1 MEKSGSPIKSR
12 RGSAMAIAMMVL
24 LVLSILIAGFLTVSL
39 TEAKTAIRN
48 EKQKQAYYIARSG
61 AEAVAKHIIINPDSA
76 QGLIDAPKSSPPV
89 PLGNGTFEVDVSGS
103 IKDRV
108 IIEST
113 GYVGDVIQK
122 VSLTLIPGITAWTP
136 PDFGEFEAGVFSK
149 TGIELYGS
157 SYIDGSAVTNSIAAD
172 SVHFDWTAK
181 VSGNLYIGPGGIPS
195 EVIDSPNPNINENV
209 EGQIINLSSPKS
221 YTMPIFPE
229 YPEELEEK
237 GDFIAGRRPR
247 PPYYIEEDGHYDSI
261 VVNSE
266 LIINVGGDD
275 RIIRVGDLDVS
286 GKITILGSG
295 NLILYIED
303 SFTLGGG
310 ATINSSGNPKALLI
324 YYEGSDPINIR
335 GRSNV
340 RGTIFAETA
349 SINVSGSGSISGNII
364 TNGENVNIEG
374 GSSNTVLS
382 IFAPGAQVRLTGGVS
397 VEGSII
403 AEHFVITG
411 GSNVTYNENIFFP
424 DPLTE
429 ETSRTTLGFSQ
440 GPWK

>member
-1 MEKSGSPIKSR
+1 MEKKGSPIKSQK
-12 RGSAMAIAMMVL
+12 GSAMAIAMMVL

-48 EKQKQAYYIARSG
+48 EKQKQAYYIARAG
-61 AEAVAKHIIINPDSA
+61 AEAVAKHIINNPGSA
-76 QGLIDAPKSSPPV
+76 QGLIDAPKSNPPV
-89 PLGNGTFEVDVSGS
+89 TLGNGVFEVDVTGA
-103 IKDRV
+103 INDRV
-108 IIEST
+108 TIEST
-113 GYVGDVIQK
+113 GYVDDISQK
-122 VSLTLIPGITAWTP
+122 VSLTLVPSLTTWTP
-136 PDFGEFEAGVFSK
+136 PDFEEFEAGVFSK

-157 SYIDGSAVTNSIAAD
+157 SYIDGTAVTNSIAAD
-172 SVHFDWTAK
+172 SIHFDWSTRIT
-181 VSGNLYIGPGGIPS
+181 GDLYIGPGGIPS
-195 EVIDSPNPNINENV
+195 DIIDSPNPNINNNI
-209 EGQIINLSSPKS
+209 EGEIINLDSPKT
-221 YTMPIFPE
+221 YNMPVFPE

-237 GDFIAGRRPR
+237 GDFTAKWWPE
-247 PPYYIEEDGHYDSI
+247 PPYYIEEDGRYGSI

-266 LIINVGGDD
+266 LIINVGDDD

-310 ATINSSGNPKALLI
+310 AAINSSGNPKALLI
-324 YYEGSDPINIR
+324 YYKGSNPINIS
-335 GRSNV
+335 GGSNV
-340 RGTIFAETA
+340 SGTIFAETA
-349 SINVSGSGSISGNII
+349 SVNVSGSGRVSGNII
-364 TNGENVNIEG
+364 TNGENVNIGG

-382 IFAPGAQVRLTGGVS
+382 IFAPEAQVRLTGGVG

-429 ETSRTTLGFSQ
+429 GTSRTTLSFSQ